1 MIASEMTPFVR
12 CCVYVTANAD
22 KVFFLRCDCYLTLFT
37 YLFIWGYAYCVHF
50 AKTTYHIILE
60 LKLTTLLKSS
70 WRVKR
75 ENFYKTF
82 LFLNKKVIAFINQDG
97 TLTVSLFLKKIFK
110 KTKIAQEIFLSSF
123 TLKTNLAIFRTL
135 IYLTGH

>member
-12 CCVYVTANAD
+12 CCVYVTDNAD
-22 KVFFLRCDCYLTLFT
+22 KIFFLRCDCFLTLFA
-37 YLFIWGYAYCVHF
+37 YLFVWGYFYCVHF

-75 ENFYKTF
+75 ENFFKTC
-82 LFLNKKVIAFINQDG
+82 LLLNKKVIVLINQDG
-97 TLTVSLFLKKIFK
+97 TLTVSLLLKKIQVNYNSAKYISF
-110 KTKIAQEIFLSSF
+110 IFYIKRNESC
-123 TLKTNLAIFRTL
+123 
-135 IYLTGH
+135 YL

>member
-1 MIASEMTPFVR
+1 MTPFVR
-12 CCVYVTANAD
+12 CCVYVTDNAD
-22 KVFFLRCDCYLTLFT
+22 KVFFLRCDCFLTLFA
-37 YLFIWGYAYCVHF
+37 YLFVWGYFYCVHF

-82 LFLNKKVIAFINQDG
+82 LFLNKKAIAFINQDG
-97 TLTVSLFLKKIFK
+97 TLTVSLLLKKIQENKNHTRHISFIFYIK
-110 KTKIAQEIFLSSF
+110 KRIMLSVV
-123 TLKTNLAIFRTL
+123 
-135 IYLTGH
+135 H